1 MDWNEKVDLKK
12 YIMDRYKIFSA
23 CGIFLIIGIVLLISK
38 IGKLETENNNM
49 CLAVQKWYN
58 QLPEEHWIKD
68 ENNKYFRQNFFDDQM
83 IELYEQLK
91 SYSYTFLK
99 LSNVAMS
106 QEGKAGR
113 FFAKAMETVDSCN
126 QKKYHLKN
134 SEGKTIKSD
143 IKLKVGED
151 FTVFFY
157 YGETKMLLDFS
168 EEEYINEISHFESNT
183 FSLANRIVF
192 SYSDN
197 PEIATIFNGRITG
210 VSSGRTTIHFAC
222 NGYFFSYKIR
232 IK

>member
-1 MDWNEKVDLKK
+1 MHWNEKIDLKK
-12 YIMDRYKIFSA
+12 YIMDIYKIFSKR
-23 CGIFLIIGIVLLISK
+23 GIFFIIGIVLLISK

-91 SYSYTFLK
+91 NYSYTFLK

-113 FFAKAMETVDSCN
+113 FFAKAMETVDSRN

-197 PEIATIFNGRITG
+197 PEIATIF
-210 VSSGRTTIHFAC
+210 
-222 NGYFFSYKIR
+222 
-232 IK
+232 